1 MPGEEA
7 SLVGRTLAGKFEILE
22 RIGRGSMAVLYKA
35 RQRGLGKTVAIK
47 VMLPELASDPMF
59 SARFLREAKA
69 AARLDHP
76 SSVRVLD
83 FGQEPDGLFYIAME
97 YVDGRDL
104 ARVLAEDG
112 ELSADRIERIV
123 SQVLDALAVAHDLGV
138 VHRDLKPENI
148 LVVRGG
154 GDDVVKVC
162 DFGMAKLV
170 EPLAKPT
177 GKAGY
182 TVPMEMT
189 RGLVV
194 GTPEYM
200 SPEQGKGGELDR
212 RSDVYSVGVLL
223 YRLLAGRVPF
233 EGETPLSI
241 VLRHVTEEP
250 TPPSRLKRGV
260 SPRLEAVCLRAL
272 QKERGARFQ
281 TAAEMREALQGK
293 PRRKGARRAPGTVV
307 APLLAALAIALGI
320 GLGWLA
326 LRRPTPEAPKGRVR
340 PTLSAASTA
349 PPATE

>member
-1 MPGEEA
+1 MPSEDE

-22 RIGRGSMAVLYKA
+22 RIGKGSMAVLYKA
-35 RQRGLGKTVAIK
+35 RQRGLDKTVAIK
-47 VMLPELASDPMF
+47 VMLQEIQADPMF

-76 SSVRVLD
+76 NSVRVID

-104 ARVLAEDG
+104 SRVLAEDG
-112 ELSADRIERIV
+112 ELDAPRIV
-123 SQVLDALAVAHDLGV
+123 RILSQVLDALVVAHDMGV

-148 LVVRGG
+148 LVVRD
-154 GDDVVKVC
+154 GDLVKVC

-170 EPLAKPT
+170 EPLARPT
-177 GKAGY
+177 SKGGF

-189 RGLVV
+189 QGLVV

-212 RSDVYSVGVLL
+212 RSDLYSAGVLL

-250 TPPSRLKRGV
+250 TPPSQVKPGV
-260 SPRLEAVCLRAL
+260 SPRLEAICLKAL
-272 QKERGARFQ
+272 KKERGERYQ
-281 TAAEMREALQGK
+281 TAREMRAE
-293 PRRKGARRAPGTVV
+293 
-307 APLLAALAIALGI
+307 LLATRPVKRSVEPIVGRILAVLAVALGV

-326 LRRPTPEAPKGRVR
+326 LGRPTPGPLRRHPTATAAVIAPSG
-340 PTLSAASTA
+340 SAARG
-349 PPATE
+349 E